1 MINIFFSVS
10 LASWSLLNEL
20 WKMILV
26 LAFQNYPLLGE
37 SMLLQAPAEKMHFRR
52 ATIGSGFARLA
63 GAGLTSNWVCF
74 SLAAR
79 PSWVLQE
86 STFMGNL

>member
-1 MINIFFSVS
+1 
-10 LASWSLLNEL
+10 
-20 WKMILV
+20 MILV

-63 GAGLTSNWVCF
+63 G
-74 SLAAR
+74 
-79 PSWVLQE
+79 SWINQ
-86 STFMGNL
+86 